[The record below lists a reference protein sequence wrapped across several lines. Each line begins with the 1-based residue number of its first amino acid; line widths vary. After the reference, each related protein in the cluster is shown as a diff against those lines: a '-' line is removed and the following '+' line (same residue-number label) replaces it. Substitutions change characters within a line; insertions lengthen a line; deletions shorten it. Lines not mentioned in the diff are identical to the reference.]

1 MATRFWM
8 LECLLAI
15 SYTDETKDAAL
26 KSLCHDSSVGT
37 DFFAAE
43 LPRSFFVSRT
53 GGARAGR
60 LLRFAAEVVI
70 AAQVVR
76 DRRQRPFDRGC
87 RPASALKLAHP
98 ALFF

>member
-43 LPRSFFVSRT
+43 LHARFSFRT

-87 RPASALKLAHP
+87 RRPRR
-98 ALFF
+98 

>member
-1 MATRFWM
+1 MSRLRRLIFLTSLVFP
-8 LECLLAI
+8 
-15 SYTDETKDAAL
+15 AL
-26 KSLCHDSSVGT
+26 TSLCHDSSVGT